1 LLSSARFNRLV
12 EQEALDGSTIYAPSD
27 FLADVRKGIW
37 KELSGPQV
45 RIDAYRR
52 NLQRAY
58 LDLTNAKVNANTPA
72 LPAGLPPELA
82 GLLAVSGE
90 ERPLYRAELKTL
102 RASIVA
108 AIPKAADRETRA
120 HLEGARDQI
129 AKILDPRFASAQ
141 ANVGAVI
148 RIGIDDER
156 TAEGIA
162 GFDPLWGLPGP
173 ADICW
178 RDYVIRPD

>member
-12 EQEALDGSTIYAPSD
+12 EQEALDGGTMYGPSD

-37 KELSGPQV
+37 KELSAPQV
-45 RIDAYRR
+45 RVDAYRR

-58 LDLTNAKVNANTPA
+58 LDQANVKINANAPA
-72 LPAGLPPELA
+72 VPAGLPPELA
-82 GLLAVSGE
+82 AQLAVNGE
-90 ERPLYRAELKTL
+90 ERPIYRAELKTL

-129 AKILDPRFASAQ
+129 AKILDPKFAPAQ
-141 ANVGAVI
+141 ANAAAVI
-148 RIGIDDER
+148 RIGID
-156 TAEGIA
+156 T
-162 GFDPLWGLPGP
+162 FDPLWGLPGP
-173 ADICW
+173 ADSCW